1 MPAAEPHDVAA
12 RSGTAGVV
20 GIVGLGGAAV
30 RAVPPD
36 SGDLRLTG
44 ATLAGPLAPW
54 PLGSPRIR
62 PHCRPGRGR

>member
-1 MPAAEPHDVAA
+1 MPAAEPHDAAA
-12 RSGTAGVV
+12 RSGAAGVV
-20 GIVGLGGAAV
+20 GIVGLGGEAV